1 MKMEG
6 FQINYTD
13 LSDLFWEYKRKIEN
27 LIENI
32 DNCIERINMF
42 TENAVF
48 TGKTGDAVK
57 SYLGEAHITIL
68 SGIKVT
74 AQKLL
79 DNMAAYKDGYRA
91 IDSSTNFKL
100 DEEAI
105 QEFRKKLASNYEDT
119 DEYTGKIRSALS
131 EVSDISDVGMPDS
144 NGVFDIHEQMDSDL
158 IKLVSNVNS
167 YERENVVRLENSV
180 ELLLENLQSCLSK
193 IGLSQGAIESYETG
207 SFITGKDAG
216 TLNTGIKIFGD
227 LHEKNKEAYDEIYE
241 TEQKIKD
248 EAEKRKTQGI
258 WRIVGGAVLIATGAA
273 CIVLTGGAA
282 TPVVADVAVAVGR
295 GTAVFGAADAIEGT
309 QDIYYGSTGDIDSTA
324 VNGIKDD
331 LFQGNEDAYY
341 LTENAFAFAA
351 SAMIPIGQA
360 STAGNL
366 TFKSTATIV
375 AKEGIS
381 MGAGAGAQKITTDV
395 TGNDTAGMVAG
406 MVASGVTAKG
416 LNGIEAE
423 ANKLAKAPKGIDGV
437 TEGAGNL
444 AEDVGKAGKGL
455 EGAAKGAESAAE
467 DAGKVVETSYGKSRE
482 IIQCSDIN
490 SKEVAKVEEKVP
502 VSDAVMKSLEG
513 SGLTSDR
520 IKEIR
525 DLPKPDY
532 SKGEFVNRDVN
543 KPDPKTYLNPDYYQ
557 KHLEPFEKTG
567 CYRIQRTDPM
577 LPDDQYGGV
586 LGHNSGLFVTS
597 GEDMM
602 KVLKEADGD
611 VSKLEKIF
619 GMDEGDWG
627 KNPVIIRVDDPQHLR
642 IPDGNEMGA
651 WTKYYIPGGFTSGNQ
666 AEAVIDSVPRGEYQ
680 VMKFNNPELMNWMK
694 KGIGE

>member
-1 MKMEG
+1 MEG

-258 WRIVGGAVLIATGAA
+258 WRTVGGAVLIATGAA

-282 TPVVADVAVAVGR
+282 IPIVADVAVAVGS

-351 SAMIPIGQA
+351 SAMIPIGHA

-423 ANKLAKAPKGIDGV
+423 ANKLAKPKLGDVGDGGDAV
-437 TEGAGNL
+437 LNDADGPVVKEGSIEQLSEIEYKELTGYEYLDTQLGNL
-444 AEDVGKAGKGL
+444 KDKVKLNQYQSAESVNDWWANNGYDRPPYTPKTVVQDITLDCDTIFVRVYDGNISGLRGGWVMCAEDIKGLTPEQIQQKFALPSTPKYIGEVKLKAGSNIRMGEVNPNYGFNGGGIQFDLKGQYIG
-455 EGAAKGAESAAE
+455 EF
-467 DAGKVVETSYGKSRE
+467 
-482 IIQCSDIN
+482 
-490 SKEVAKVEEKVP
+490 
-502 VSDAVMKSLEG
+502 
-513 SGLTSDR
+513 
-520 IKEIR
+520 KEIGS
-525 DLPKPDY
+525 L
-532 SKGEFVNRDVN
+532 V
-543 KPDPKTYLNPDYYQ
+543 
-557 KHLEPFEKTG
+557 
-567 CYRIQRTDPM
+567 
-577 LPDDQYGGV
+577 
-586 LGHNSGLFVTS
+586 
-597 GEDMM
+597 
-602 KVLKEADGD
+602 
-611 VSKLEKIF
+611 
-619 GMDEGDWG
+619 DWSMG
-627 KNPVIIRVDDPQHLR
+627 K
-642 IPDGNEMGA
+642 
-651 WTKYYIPGGFTSGNQ
+651 
-666 AEAVIDSVPRGEYQ
+666 
-680 VMKFNNPELMNWMK
+680 
-694 KGIGE
+694 

>member
-1 MKMEG
+1 MEG

-32 DNCIERINMF
+32 DNCIEKINMF

-74 AQKLL
+74 AQTLL

-119 DEYTGKIRSALS
+119 DEYTGEIRSALS

-193 IGLSQGAIESYETG
+193 IGLSQGAIEIYETG

-258 WRIVGGAVLIATGAA
+258 WRTVGGAVLIATGAA

-282 TPVVADVAVAVGR
+282 IPIVADVAVAVGS

-467 DAGKVVETSYGKSRE
+467 DAGKVVESGSSSNKFSNWDDMKDAYKGKVT
-482 IIQCSDIN
+482 
-490 SKEVAKVEEKVP
+490 KF
-502 VSDAVMKSLEG
+502 L
-513 SGLTSDR
+513 
-520 IKEIR
+520 
-525 DLPKPDY
+525 
-532 SKGEFVNRDVN
+532 KGN
-543 KPDPKTYLNPDYYQ
+543 KPKGSPIPKNW
-557 KHLEPFEKTG
+557 FEKGGTLEIETLDDGSQIWKYTSAKGDTVPYINQQVKFPKQYMFPDEDIAEFSIGKFTG
-567 CYRIQRTDPM
+567 DRELD
-577 LPDDQYGGV
+577 
-586 LGHNSGLFVTS
+586 
-597 GEDMM
+597 
-602 KVLKEADGD
+602 KKAA
-611 VSKLEKIF
+611 LEF
-619 GMDEGDWG
+619 LRSEGYDE
-627 KNPVIIRVDDPQHLR
+627 
-642 IPDGNEMGA
+642 IPDGYVLHHDYENGKMQLIEEEIHRIFTHYGGN
-651 WTKYYIPGGFTSGNQ
+651 YYN
-666 AEAVIDSVPRGEYQ
+666 
-680 VMKFNNPELMNWMK
+680 K
-694 KGIGE
+694 